1 MLLASGRSVTFRHS
15 LFVVRGGIMIRSRR
29 VSGFT
34 LVELL
39 VVIAIIG
46 ILVAL
51 LLPAV
56 QAARE
61 AARRTQCSNQ
71 LKQMGTAIHNYAS
84 ARKERLPK
92 FNSYEGPP
100 PSWGW
105 STFWTNLYP
114 YMEQQN
120 AGQASVPSGAVWGNG
135 CHDDVLDIM
144 NCPSDYSNTNG
155 VGLPGWSTLSYAAN
169 YQMFAS
175 IDVVDQWGGHDATS
189 RYKLGNFIDGTS
201 NTIGVA
207 ERLANFPT
215 YSWSGLRMHPSDHSH
230 WGWNQWT
237 TAVWVDAF
245 GFNQGNGPDF
255 FLPQIKPPLT
265 ANSSG
270 QAVAHPYYPNTGH
283 DTLQIL
289 LMDSSTR
296 NISRSIDP
304 TTYVRLIRPDDG
316 LPVGDY

>member
-1 MLLASGRSVTFRHS
+1 MLRPR
-15 LFVVRGGIMIRSRR
+15 
-29 VSGFT
+29 SGFT

-71 LKQMGTAIHNYAS
+71 LKQMGTAMHNFAS
-84 ARKERLPK
+84 AKKEKLPK
-92 FNSYEGPP
+92 FNSWEGNP
-100 PSWGW
+100 PSYGW

-114 YMEQQN
+114 YMEQTN
-120 AGQASVPSGAVWGNG
+120 ALQASVGSGAVWGNG
-135 CHDDVLDIM
+135 CNDDVLDIM

-155 VGLPGWSTLSYAAN
+155 VGLPGWSTLSYSAN
-169 YQMFAS
+169 YQLFANQN
-175 IDVVDQWGGHDATS
+175 VVNNQAGAYEAVS

-207 ERLANFPT
+207 ERFANFPT
-215 YSWSGLRMHPSDHSH
+215 YNWSNLRMHPSDHQH

-237 TAVWVDAF
+237 TAVWVDSF
-245 GFNQGNGPDF
+245 GFNQGAGPDF

-270 QAVAHPYYPNTGH
+270 QVVAHPYYPNTGH
-283 DTLQIL
+283 DSLQIL
-289 LMDSSTR
+289 LMDASTR
-296 NISRSIDP
+296 GVSSSIDP
-304 TTYVRLIRPDDG
+304 TVWVRLIRPDDG

>member
-1 MLLASGRSVTFRHS
+1 MTRYR
-15 LFVVRGGIMIRSRR
+15 RG
-29 VSGFT
+29 SGFT

-84 ARKERLPK
+84 AKKEKLPA
-92 FNSYEGPP
+92 FNSFEGLNPAGP
-100 PSWGW
+100 GW

-114 YMEQQN
+114 YMEHYN
-120 AGQASVPSGAVWGNG
+120 DLGPEIAAGSNAVWGNG

-144 NCPSDYSNTNG
+144 NCPSDYSIQNNG
-155 VGLPGWSTLSYAAN
+155 VGIPGWATLSYAAN
-169 YQMFAS
+169 YYMFATQNILDPVAGWEAS
-175 IDVVDQWGGHDATS
+175 PK
-189 RYKLGNFIDGTS
+189 YKLGNFIDGTA
-201 NTIGVA
+201 NTIGVL
-207 ERLANFPT
+207 ERFSNFPAH
-215 YSWSGLRMHPSDHSH
+215 SWSSLRMHPSDHTH

-237 TAVWVDAF
+237 TSYANPGQAS
-245 GFNQGNGPDF
+245 GANPELY
-255 FLPQIKPPLT
+255 LPQIRPVLGPTVPP
-265 ANSSG
+265 G
-270 QAVAHPYYPNTGH
+270 QIAAHPYYPNTGH
-283 DTLQIL
+283 ESEQIL
-289 LMDSSTR
+289 LMDGSTR
-296 NISRSIDP
+296 GVSSGIDGQ
-304 TTYVRLIRPDDG
+304 TWRRLIFPDDG